1 MMDRKIAP
9 KISRIVDFSIVEPER
24 TRLSNGIPLYVLRT
38 GEQDVVRLDLVIR
51 GGQWNQTLPLQ
62 AMFTNRM
69 IREGSRKYSSSEIA
83 ERLDFYGSW
92 LDLSSSINYGFVT
105 LYSLS
110 KYLPKTIEVLASMIK
125 EPTFPEKELE
135 VVVGANKQQYLINSE
150 RVDVMARKRFN
161 LAMFGAS
168 HPLGRA
174 VESEDYEKI
183 DSSALREFHERHY
196 HSNGCSI
203 YVSGRITP
211 EIIRCIDESFGQEEW
226 GDTSRVTID
235 EVHKPQTEVQK
246 RIFLEKDS
254 ALQSSVKMG
263 CFTISQNHPDF
274 MKLKVLVTLY
284 GGYFGSRLMTN
295 IREEKGYTY
304 GIGAGLVT
312 YPGISVFGI
321 STETANEYVE
331 PLIGEV
337 YSEMERLQEELVSQ
351 EELDMVKSYMTGDLC
366 RAYETAFT
374 LPEAWIFL
382 QTAGLPSDFHK
393 RNAEAIRDVTAEEI
407 RQLAQHYFCKERL
420 IEVVAGKKV

>member
-1 MMDRKIAP
+1 MLDRKIAP
-9 KISRIVDFSIVEPER
+9 KICPIVDFSIVEPER
-24 TRLSNGIPLYVLRT
+24 GRLSNGIALNVLRV
-38 GEQDVVRLDLVIR
+38 GDEDVVRLDLLIR

-69 IREGSRKYSSSEIA
+69 LREGSRTYTSSEIA
-83 ERLDFYGSW
+83 ERLDFYGAW

-105 LYSLS
+105 LYSLT
-110 KYLPKTIEVLASMIK
+110 KYLPNTVEILASMIK
-125 EPTFPEKELE
+125 EPTFPERELS
-135 VVVGANKQQYLINSE
+135 VVLNSNKQQYIINSG

-161 LAMFGAS
+161 LAMFGKE

-174 VESEDYEKI
+174 VEPDDYEHV
-183 DSSALREFHERHY
+183 DSSVLKEFHNRHY
-196 HSNGCSI
+196 HSKGCTI
-203 YVSGRITP
+203 YISGKITP
-211 EIIRCIDESFGQEEW
+211 EAIKCIERNFGDEDW
-226 GDTSRVTID
+226 GDTSRLTVD
-235 EVHKPQTEVQK
+235 EVHKPHTECQK
-246 RIFLEKDS
+246 RIFLEKES

-274 MKLKVLVTLY
+274 MKLKVLVTLF
-284 GGYFGSRLMTN
+284 GGYFGSRLMKN

-331 PLIGEV
+331 PLISEV
-337 YSEMERLQEELVSQ
+337 YSEMDRLQEELVSQ

-366 RAYETAFT
+366 RSYETAFS

-382 QTAGLPSDFHK
+382 QTAGLPDDFYK
-393 RNAEAIRDVTAEEI
+393 RNVEAIRDVTPGEI